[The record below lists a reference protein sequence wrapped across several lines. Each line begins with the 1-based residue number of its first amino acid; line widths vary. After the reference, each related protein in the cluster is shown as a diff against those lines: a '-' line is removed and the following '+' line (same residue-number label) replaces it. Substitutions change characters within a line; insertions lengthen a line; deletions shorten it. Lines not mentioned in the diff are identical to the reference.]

1 MSPRLEDVNAK
12 RQGHLPGFQTCEDR
26 THTMAALARYL
37 QRQFAH
43 HCPAGWS
50 CKDEVPLV
58 GEDARSRLG
67 FSPRA
72 DLMLEQAESGRR
84 IWLEFE
90 ISRADPVAN
99 HAKFTTVRFFE
110 SLPRQ
115 DTFVSMVSRHVDPGR
130 AALAAGTTSWMRA
143 IGIPAFQ
150 VPLLPEL
157 DGPVVK
163 HLNALPLA
171 ELERN
176 GPSVSAEVARVVTVT
191 NATSLADGHR
201 IHPADNPWTVGLNVR
216 RWNLEVSQPDL
227 RALWGRRAVQY
238 FAADP
243 ASGLFAPSK
252 FCAYIPGADFRGGSG
267 VQLRALDAG
276 LEGSVWSSAIA
287 SAVQAHAMTLR
298 IYSQLDEGDAR
309 FDGHIA
315 RRHLERGLGYRLV
328 PLESAPS
335 DLGLVFSRWHAH
347 HREHVT
353 VRGDVHL
360 LLPPE
365 ATRSYRR
372 PQGRAKRS

>member
-1 MSPRLEDVNAK
+1 
-12 RQGHLPGFQTCEDR
+12 
-26 THTMAALARYL
+26 MAALARYL
-37 QRQFAH
+37 QCQFAQ

-50 CKDEVPLV
+50 CRDEVPLV
-58 GEDARSRLG
+58 AEDAGRRLG

-72 DLMLEQAESGRR
+72 DLMLEQVESGRR

-110 SLPRQ
+110 NLPRQ

-150 VPLLPEL
+150 IPLLPALE
-157 DGPVVK
+157 GQEVK
-163 HLNALPLA
+163 RLNALPLA

-176 GPSVSAEVARVVTVT
+176 GPQVGPEVARVVTVT
-191 NATSLADGHR
+191 NAAPLADGHR
-201 IHPADNPWTVGLNVR
+201 IHPADNAWTVGLNVR

-227 RALWGRRAVQY
+227 GALWGRRAVQY

-252 FCAYIPGADFRGGSG
+252 FCAFIPGADFRGGSG
-267 VQLRALDAG
+267 VQLQVLDAG
-276 LEGSVWSSAIA
+276 LEGNVWSAAIA

-298 IYSQLDEGDAR
+298 IYALLDEGDAR
-309 FDGHIA
+309 FDGHVA
-315 RRHLERGLGYRLV
+315 RRHLERGLGYRL
-328 PLESAPS
+328 LRLDESPPELAS
-335 DLGLVFSRWHAH
+335 AFSRWHGTH
-347 HREHVT
+347 HERVPL
-353 VRGDVHL
+353 RGEVQL
-360 LLPPE
+360 LVPPDS
-365 ATRSYRR
+365 TRPARR
-372 PQGRAKRS
+372 PAGNITKA